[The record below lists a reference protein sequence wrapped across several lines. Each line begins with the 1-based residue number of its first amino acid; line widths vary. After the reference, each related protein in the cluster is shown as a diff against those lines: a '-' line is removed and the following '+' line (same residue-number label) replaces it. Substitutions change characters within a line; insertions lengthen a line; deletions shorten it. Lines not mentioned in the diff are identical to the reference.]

1 MFFTKLG
8 ISVKDLTF
16 IISANYQIMGLVVSE
31 DIFIAN
37 KQQELS
43 RTAMLFAWSRT
54 HTSMQILQGASKT
67 LFRQR
72 WITSEPVVSEM
83 IKMWNF
89 NGYEL
94 KAYTKW
100 WQKPTSLKHGHV

>member
-16 IISANYQIMGLVVSE
+16 TISANYQIMGLVVSE

-43 RTAMLFAWSRT
+43 RTAMLFA
-54 HTSMQILQGASKT
+54 
-67 LFRQR
+67 
-72 WITSEPVVSEM
+72 
-83 IKMWNF
+83 
-89 NGYEL
+89 
-94 KAYTKW
+94 
-100 WQKPTSLKHGHV
+100 